1 MSFTIMN
8 GGEVRMVSEQRESEA
23 VKIAADNLRTDLK
36 KVLRV
41 RFLGTDSDMTVSE
54 QNVDGAST
62 GAGREKMRDS
72 RQGEPGKEESFS
84 SKGGNACSGVPEI
97 LIGTLGVSEMILPY
111 TSRADFTDENGALR
125 REAYL
130 LKVCGNRLIIAG
142 SDRRG
147 TIYGIYELCEMLGVS
162 PWYFWADVPVR
173 ERASFLL
180 QDGYRKFDYPGIEY
194 RGIFINDEEELEHW
208 VRLHMGEDTIGVKT
222 YEKIFELLL
231 RLKGNYIW
239 PAMHV
244 NSFNVKKENGALADK
259 IGVVVGTSHCDM
271 LMRSNNREWQPWLEK
286 KNYMGARYDYSIEG
300 RNREILQEYWRES
313 VEQNQDFE
321 VSYTLGMRGIHDSGF
336 ETANLHAE
344 TVEELRQLKI
354 ELLERIIHDQEEII
368 SGVMGSSAP
377 EAIKSEGNG
386 SGVDSVRK
394 LFIPYKEVLEL
405 YDNGLDLPEDLT
417 LVWSNDNY
425 GYVRRYPSEEARKR
439 KGGNGIYYHNS
450 YWAPPGRSYLFIS
463 SFPLAQTKYELE
475 KAYDNGI
482 RRLWVTNM
490 GAIKPLEQEME
501 FVLRLGWETGKEDGS
516 AKCVG
521 AKAEKE
527 TVQETAAEMAAYCG
541 APMEQMSAEEEA
553 KRIWHRTADV
563 DEYLAD
569 WIDRNFTGGHGRE
582 TAALL
587 NDFAQVT
594 NTRKIEVME
603 EDVFPQGGAVNEA
616 AVRLNKLRS
625 IYQKG
630 NAIYESLP
638 EEERAA
644 FFEMVLMKIHAA
656 YYTAAMYYFA
666 DRSALLAGMENAG
679 TGQESTATFA
689 ARNVLPAGTESAKEQ
704 AQCVAYT
711 CFFED
716 LRRRMLVYYNEK
728 MCDGKWNG
736 IVTPEDFPPPRTAMF
751 PAAVPPIKAARG
763 QRIKKEHGEKV
774 TDQNCPAERL
784 NGEIEYAADAESRKA
799 ARKNDV
805 TSDTNDI
812 VAIRVDSLPY
822 DRVNQG
828 WRIIKRLGR
837 GGGDLLEAY
846 APGAEITYPVT
857 LPVDGDYLLEL
868 HRYPSLNSVGRIRI
882 LVQADNGEEQV
893 LESLSNDEWRGSWEV
908 NTLDQVD
915 RLYLKLSKLCA
926 GSHEIRFRAVD
937 RYFAFSGFV
946 LYPLNNL
953 GAVDKLLPETS
964 QEAGVQTLSS
974 ETLHEPDAYT
984 LLQERAAAFV
994 NKLHDRVNCIYFR
1007 SGVDTLPE
1015 EEMVEE
1021 AQNIWYNDLPLSP
1034 RPLIC
1039 ARWESGGDSIA
1050 ATDRQLPMEDVLGKE
1065 AVMKVSPEELLARG
1079 EQIFTESDGT
1089 VRIDAF
1095 AAWGRTPYACLT
1107 NYAWSYCASETH
1119 ERSGIALHIREKNRM
1134 WDTTESAPSLHYR
1147 FSCTGGSYTIR
1158 ALTYVTSPKNG
1169 RFAVRIDDTPVTKE
1183 GLYRGGNL
1191 WKFEAEHIWRLTP
1204 IAKVELTAGEH
1215 LFSFSA
1221 FASGFR
1227 VDRFE
1232 IQLTQEN

>member
-8 GGEVRMVSEQRESEA
+8 GGEVRMIFKQRESEA

-36 KVLRV
+36 KVLQV
-41 RFLGTDSDMTVSE
+41 RFSGTDSDMT
-54 QNVDGAST
+54 A
-62 GAGREKMRDS
+62 
-72 RQGEPGKEESFS
+72 PG
-84 SKGGNACSGVPEI
+84 PEI
-97 LIGTLGVSEMILPY
+97 LIGTLGVSECIQPY

-130 LKVCGNRLIIAG
+130 LKVRENRLIIAG

-147 TIYGIYELCEMLGVS
+147 TIYGIYELSEMLGVS

-173 ERASFLL
+173 ERDAFSL
-180 QDGYRKFDYPGIEY
+180 QEGYRKFDYPGIEY

-259 IGVVVGTSHCDM
+259 MGVVVGTSHCDM

-286 KNYMGARYDYSIEG
+286 KGYTGARYDYSIEG

-344 TVEELRQLKI
+344 TAGELRQLKI

-368 SGVMGSSAP
+368 SGVLGSSAP
-377 EAIKSEGNG
+377 EVVKPEGNG
-386 SGVDSVRK
+386 SGVDSVMK

-405 YDNGLDLPEDLT
+405 YDNGLELPEDLT

-463 SFPLAQTKYELE
+463 SIPLAQTKYELE
-475 KAYDNGI
+475 KAYENGI

-501 FVLRLGWETGKEDGS
+501 FVLRLGWETGKE
-516 AKCVG
+516 
-521 AKAEKE
+521 
-527 TVQETAAEMAAYCG
+527 
-541 APMEQMSAEEEA
+541 EQA
-553 KRIWHRTADV
+553 RTADV
-563 DEYLAD
+563 DDYLAD

-594 NTRKIEVME
+594 NTRKVEVME
-603 EDVFPQGGAVNEA
+603 EDVFPQSGAVNEA
-616 AVRLNKLRS
+616 AVRLNKLRGL
-625 IYQKG
+625 YQRG

-644 FFEMVLMKIHAA
+644 FFELVLMKIHAA
-656 YYTAAMYYFA
+656 YYTEAMYYFA
-666 DRSALLAGMENAG
+666 DRSALLAGAEGIKAE
-679 TGQESTATFA
+679 QESAAADADYGIESGAAAESDTAFPGKCCDNQEA
-689 ARNVLPAGTESAKEQ
+689 
-704 AQCVAYT
+704 AQCVVYT
-711 CFFED
+711 RFFED

-763 QRIKKEHGEKV
+763 QRIKTEHGEKV

-799 ARKNDV
+799 ARKSDA
-805 TSDTNDI
+805 TSDMNDI
-812 VAIRVDSLPY
+812 VAICADSLPY

-846 APGAEITYPVT
+846 EPGAEITYSVT

-882 LVQADNGEEQV
+882 LLQADNGEEQL
-893 LESLSNDEWRGSWEV
+893 LESLSNDEWRGDWEI

-915 RLYLKLSKLCA
+915 RLYLKLPRLCA
-926 GSHEIRFRAVD
+926 GSHEIHLRAVD

-964 QEAGVQTLSS
+964 QEAGVQTLLS

-994 NKLHDRVNCIYFR
+994 NKLHDKVNCIYFR
-1007 SGVDTLPE
+1007 SGDDTLPE

-1021 AQNIWYNDLPLSP
+1021 AQNIWYSDLPLSP

-1065 AVMKVSPEELLARG
+1065 VVTKVSPEELLAKG

-1095 AAWGRTPYACLT
+1095 AAWGRTPYACTANGSGTLGEQTLCIPNTATGECIPESRTPYAYMT

-1119 ERSGIALHIREKNRM
+1119 ERSGIALHIREKNRV
-1134 WDTTESAPSLHYR
+1134 WDTAESAPSLHYR
-1147 FSCTGGSYTIR
+1147 FSCTGGSYTIW

-1169 RFAVRIDDTPVTKE
+1169 RFAVSIDDTPVAKE
-1183 GLYRGGNL
+1183 CLYRGGNL
-1191 WKFEAEHIWRLTP
+1191 WKYEAEHIWRLTP

-1232 IQLTQEN
+1232 IQLIFAR